1 MANRQGSQ
9 AHPGRRARP
18 MMRFLN
24 QIRVEWLVVAFCAWH
39 AADLLHAWGHSP
51 YDRLGWLALLLWS
64 LPAGR
69 SVWHGAK
76 PAAGFKLAMASLALA
91 LIGVLG
97 DLNFLVYWGLA
108 GAIGSVAGV
117 TGRAWLWLALAVCWM
132 PVFGWF
138 GSQLHL
144 PARPVNSLRLLV
156 ALAAAAAGW
165 RWLGSAPPK
174 TSA

>member
-1 MANRQGSQ
+1 
-9 AHPGRRARP
+9 

-24 QIRVEWLVVAFCAWH
+24 QIRVEWLVAAFCAWH
-39 AADLLHAWGHSP
+39 AADLLHAWRNSP
-51 YDRLGWLALLLWS
+51 YDRLGWLALSIW
-64 LPAGR
+64 AG
-69 SVWHGAK
+69 
-76 PAAGFKLAMASLALA
+76 PAARAAWRSAGSARDFKLTIASLALA

-108 GAIGSVAGV
+108 GSIGSLAGVAGR
-117 TGRAWLWLALAVCWM
+117 GWLWLVLAVCWM
-132 PVFGWF
+132 PVFGWV

-144 PARPVNSLRLLV
+144 PAAPVNLLRLVV

-165 RWLGSAPPK
+165 RWLTPVPPK